1 MRAFVSH
8 LPATDELQSLN
19 SIPARANCTK
29 DFTRRGVPGLR
40 GKSLAIALI
49 ALVLIASG
57 CRQRSSVGSLPT
69 PPPPPSPP
77 PPNFLALGDAAYA
90 ARDSAVA
97 VGNYQ
102 KFLVA
107 GTLSSERD
115 RVLFRVGLL
124 HLLPASPLHDIAQA
138 KTTLQLLMEAYPTSD
153 YSVQARLYLDLYQEV
168 EQQTSSIAEYRHRIE
183 ELGAEMTRL
192 KADDAMK
199 AEDLQKLK
207 AEAARREERIRQIT
221 TDLDRLKEIDMLRRP
236 AVPRR

>member
-1 MRAFVSH
+1 MRAIDPH
-8 LPATDELQSLN
+8 LPATDKLQSLH
-19 SIPARANCTK
+19 SIPARANCIK
-29 DFTRRGVPGLR
+29 DLVWCGVPSLR
-40 GKSLAIALI
+40 RKSLAIALI
-49 ALVLIASG
+49 AIVLIASG

-69 PPPPPSPP
+69 PPPPPPP

-90 ARDSAVA
+90 ARDYAGA

-124 HLLPASPLHDIAQA
+124 HLLPESPLHDIAQA
-138 KTTLQLLMEAYPTSD
+138 ITTLQLLMAAYPASD
-153 YSVQARLYLDLYQEV
+153 YSVQARLYLDLHQEV
-168 EQQTSSIAEYRHRIE
+168 EQQTSNIAEYRNRIE
-183 ELGAEMTRL
+183 ELGAERTQL

-207 AEAARREERIRQIT
+207 AEAARREERIRQLT
-221 TDLDRLKEIDMLRRP
+221 TDLDRLKEIDMQRKP